1 MLPENSMNFYL
12 IGYRC
17 TGKTTVGRLLAERL
31 GWPLV
36 DTDREIVDTAGMS
49 IDCMVAAYGWPFFR
63 QRESEVL
70 SRVAAAD
77 RQVVATGGGIVLDK
91 NNRQTMKTTGK
102 VVWLTASETC
112 IRTRML
118 ADAATDD
125 NRPPLTGRGLLEEIE
140 TVLAERKPLY
150 ENAADLTIATDRV
163 RIEEI
168 CDRIVEALNP
178 TTLTSKEPNP
188 CPVPSEPY

>member
-1 MLPENSMNFYL
+1 MNLYL

-17 TGKTTVGRLLAERL
+17 TGKTTVGRSLAERL

-36 DTDREIVDTAGMS
+36 DTDRVIVDTTGMR
-49 IDCMVAAYGWPFFR
+49 IDRMVASHGWPFFR
-63 QRESEVL
+63 QRETEVL
-70 SRVAAAD
+70 SRVSAED
-77 RQVVATGGGIVLDK
+77 RQVVATGGGIVLDAR
-91 NNRQTMKTTGK
+91 NRQAMKTTGK

-112 IRTRML
+112 IQTRML

-150 ENAADLTIATDRV
+150 ESAADLTVATDCV
-163 RIEEI
+163 GIEEI
-168 CDRIVEALNP
+168 CDRIVEALRI
-178 TTLTSKEPNP
+178 EA
-188 CPVPSEPY
+188 

>member
-1 MLPENSMNFYL
+1 MNLYL

-17 TGKTTVGRLLAERL
+17 TGKTTVGRSLAARL

-36 DTDREIVDTAGMS
+36 DTDRVIADRAGMS
-49 IDCMVAAYGWPFFR
+49 IDHMVAAYGWPFFR
-63 QRESEVL
+63 QRESEVV
-70 SRVAAAD
+70 SRVSAGD
-77 RQVVATGGGIVLDK
+77 RQVVATGGGIVLDEG
-91 NNRQTMKTTGK
+91 NRQTMKTTGK
-102 VVWLTASETC
+102 VVWLTASERC

-140 TVLAERKPLY
+140 TVLAERTPLY
-150 ENAADLTIATDRV
+150 ESAADLVIATDRV

-168 CDRIVEALNP
+168 CDRIVEALGI
-178 TTLTSKEPNP
+178 ED
-188 CPVPSEPY
+188 